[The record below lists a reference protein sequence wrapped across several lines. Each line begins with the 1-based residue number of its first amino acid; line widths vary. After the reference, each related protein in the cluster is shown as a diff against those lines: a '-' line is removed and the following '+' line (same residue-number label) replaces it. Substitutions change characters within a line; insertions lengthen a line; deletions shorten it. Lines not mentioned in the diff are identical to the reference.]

1 MLVTQPESIQR
12 QASGSRIGLAI
23 AGGGPVGLVYEIGA
37 LRALD
42 EALEGIDFNQLDV
55 YVGVSAGAVTA
66 SLLANQI
73 KTEQICH
80 IFISN
85 ESREHPLDPQIFL
98 TPAFGE
104 YWRRLASVP
113 RLLWESCWRYLQ
125 NPFDLSLL
133 QSLTRLGRA
142 LPVGF
147 FDNEPIH
154 EYLARLWSASGC
166 TNDFRQLAKRL
177 YVVAV
182 DLDTGES
189 VKFGAPGYDAVP
201 ISRAVQASSALPGLY
216 PPVEIGGRYFVDG
229 ALQKTMHASVALQE
243 GLDLLLCLN
252 PLVPFDARLAPESR
266 RLGQVDRLVEGG
278 LPVVLSQTFRALI
291 HSRLRVGMQKY
302 DSEYEH
308 SDVVLFEPNRDDAKM
323 FFTNVFSFSGR
334 DWVCEHAYQT
344 TRRDLLSRREELEP
358 ILARHGIRMRLDVL
372 EDPDRH
378 YSSGLSNPRDLAPST
393 KPRSRLSQDLHAAL
407 DQLQELVSAP
417 LESGVEPADATIRTG
432 TRG

>member
-1 MLVTQPESIQR
+1 MLVTQPESVQR
-12 QASGSRIGLAI
+12 QASGPRIGLAV

-42 EALEGIDFNQLDV
+42 DALDGIDINHLHV

-66 SLLANQI
+66 ALLANRL
-73 KTEQICH
+73 TTSQICH

-85 ESREHPLDPQIFL
+85 ESEEHPLDPRIFL
-98 TPAFGE
+98 MPAFGE
-104 YWRRLASVP
+104 YWRRLSSVP
-113 RLLWESCWRYLQ
+113 GLLWQAFWRYLQ
-125 NPFDLSLL
+125 NPLDLSLL

-142 LPVGF
+142 LPSGF

-154 EYLARLWSASGC
+154 EYLAHLWSGPGR
-166 TNDFRQLAKRL
+166 TNDFRQLANKL

-189 VKFGAPGYDAVP
+189 VKFGAPGYDHVP

-216 PPVEIGGRYFVDG
+216 PPVEIDGRFFVDG

-243 GLDLLLCLN
+243 ELDLLLCLN
-252 PLVPFDARLAPESR
+252 PLVPFDARLAVQGGRPTEV
-266 RLGQVDRLVEGG
+266 GRLVEGG

-291 HSRLRVGMQKY
+291 HSRLQVSMQKY
-302 DSEYEH
+302 DTEFEH
-308 SDVVLFEPNRDDAKM
+308 TDLVLFEPNRDDAKM

-344 TRRDLLSRREELEP
+344 IRADLLARRAELEP
-358 ILARHGIRMRLDVL
+358 IFARHGVRMRMEVL
-372 EDPDRH
+372 EDRDRH
-378 YSSGLSNPRDLAPST
+378 YYTSLRNQRGLATPA
-393 KPRSRLSQDLHAAL
+393 KYRSRLARNLHTVL
-407 DQLQELVSAP
+407 DQLQEIVSAP
-417 LESGVEPADATIRTG
+417 GRPAQ
-432 TRG
+432 

>member
-12 QASGSRIGLAI
+12 QASGPRIGLAI

-42 EALEGIDFNQLDV
+42 EALEGVDLNHLNV
-55 YVGVSAGAVTA
+55 YVGVSAGAVMA
-66 SLLANQI
+66 ALLANQLTI
-73 KTEQICH
+73 GQICH

-85 ESREHPLDPQIFL
+85 ESEEHPLDPRIFL
-98 TPAFGE
+98 MPAFGE
-104 YWRRLASVP
+104 YWRRLSSAP
-113 RLLWESCWRYLQ
+113 RLLWEAFWRYLQ

-133 QSLTRLGRA
+133 QSLTRLGQA
-142 LPVGF
+142 LPSGF

-154 EYLARLWSASGC
+154 EYLARMWSGPGR
-166 TNDFRQLAKRL
+166 TNDFRQLPNKL

-189 VKFGAPGYDAVP
+189 VNFGASGYDHVP

-243 GLDLLLCLN
+243 KLDLLLCLN
-252 PLVPFDARLAPESR
+252 PLVPFDARLAVQAGRPT
-266 RLGQVDRLVEGG
+266 QVGRLVEGG
-278 LPVVLSQTFRALI
+278 LPAVLSQTFRALI
-291 HSRLRVGMQKY
+291 HSRLQVGMQKY
-302 DSEYEH
+302 DSEFEH
-308 SDVVLFEPNRDDAKM
+308 TDVVLFEPDRDDAKM

-344 TRRDLLSRREELEP
+344 TRQDLLARRAELEP
-358 ILARHGIRMRLDVL
+358 IFARHGIRMRLEVL
-372 EDPDRH
+372 EDPDRR
-378 YSSGLSNPRDLAPST
+378 YYTGLRNQRGLALQSNLASPSKDRGQLARDLHS
-393 KPRSRLSQDLHAAL
+393 AL
-407 DQLQELVSAP
+407 DRLQEIVSAP
-417 LESGVEPADATIRTG
+417 VGHPR
-432 TRG
+432 

>member
-12 QASGSRIGLAI
+12 QASGPRIGLAV

-42 EALEGIDFNQLDV
+42 EALDGIDFNHLDV

-66 SLLANQI
+66 ALLANQLGI
-73 KTEQICH
+73 GQICH

-85 ESREHPLDPQIFL
+85 ESEEHPLDPRIFL
-98 TPAFGE
+98 MPAFGE
-104 YWRRLASVP
+104 YWRRLSSVP
-113 RLLWESCWRYLQ
+113 WLLWESFWRYLQ
-125 NPFDLSLL
+125 HPLDLSLL

-142 LPVGF
+142 LPSGF

-154 EYLARLWSASGC
+154 DYLARLWSAPGR
-166 TNDFRQLAKRL
+166 TDDFRQLPNKL
-177 YVVAV
+177 YIVAV

-189 VKFGAPGYDAVP
+189 VNFGAPGYDHVP

-216 PPVEIGGRYFVDG
+216 PPVAIDGHYFVDG
-229 ALQKTMHASVALQE
+229 ALRKTMHASVALQE

-252 PLVPFDARLAPESR
+252 PLVPFDARLAVEAGRPT
-266 RLGQVDRLVEGG
+266 QVGWLVEGG
-278 LPVVLSQTFRALI
+278 LPAVLSQTFRALI
-291 HSRLRVGMQKY
+291 HSRLQVGMQKY
-302 DSEYEH
+302 DSEFEH
-308 SDVVLFEPNRDDAKM
+308 TDVVLFEPNRDDAKM

-344 TRRDLLSRREELEP
+344 TRQDLLARRAELEP

-372 EDPDRH
+372 EDPDRR
-378 YSSGLSNPRDLAPST
+378 YYTGLRNQQGLAAPA
-393 KPRSRLSQDLHAAL
+393 KYRGQLAHDLHSAL
-407 DQLQELVSAP
+407 DQLQDWVGSAP
-417 LESGVEPADATIRTG
+417 AERPRPPITPN

>member
-1 MLVTQPESIQR
+1 MLVTQPESTRR
-12 QASGSRIGLAI
+12 QASGPRIGLAI

-42 EALEGIDFNQLDV
+42 EALDGVDFNHLHV

-66 SLLANQI
+66 ALLANQI
-73 KTEQICH
+73 ATGPLCH

-85 ESREHPLDPQIFL
+85 QSEEHPLDPRIFL
-98 TPAFGE
+98 MPAFGE
-104 YWRRLASVP
+104 YWRRLSSVP
-113 RLLWESCWRYLQ
+113 RLLWEAFWRYLQ
-125 NPFDLSLL
+125 NPLDLSLL

-154 EYLARLWSASGC
+154 EYLSHMWSVPGR
-166 TNDFRQLAKRL
+166 TNDFRQLANRL

-189 VKFGAPGYDAVP
+189 VQFGAPGHDHVP

-216 PPVEIGGRYFVDG
+216 PPVEIDGRFYVDG
-229 ALQKTMHASVALQE
+229 ALRKTMHASVALRE

-252 PLVPFDARLAPESR
+252 PLVPFDARLASQAGRPT
-266 RLGQVDRLVEGG
+266 QVGRLVEGG
-278 LPVVLSQTFRALI
+278 LPTVLSQTFRALI
-291 HSRLRVGMQKY
+291 HSRLQVGMQKY
-302 DSEYEH
+302 DSEFEH
-308 SDVVLFEPNRDDAKM
+308 TDVILFEPNRDDAKM

-334 DWVCEHAYQT
+334 HWVCEHAYQT
-344 TRRDLLSRREELEP
+344 TRQDLLARRAELEP

-372 EDPDRH
+372 EDPERC
-378 YSSGLSNPRDLAPST
+378 YYTGLRNQRGLAAPA
-393 KPRSRLSQDLHAAL
+393 KYHGPLARDLHAAL
-407 DQLQELVSAP
+407 DQLQEIVAAP
-417 LESGVEPADATIRTG
+417 GERPHQSVTPDIRG
-432 TRG
+432 